1 MFNRNISNKV
11 KLIDNN
17 YNKPLKVFERILLL
31 KKTNIFA
38 VIDLVYLINC
48 NFWCGQANKITYA
61 LRWCFLF

>member
-11 KLIDNN
+11 KLIVNN
-17 YNKPLKVFERILLL
+17 YNKPLKVFEKILLF

-48 NFWCGQANKITYA
+48 NF
-61 LRWCFLF
+61 